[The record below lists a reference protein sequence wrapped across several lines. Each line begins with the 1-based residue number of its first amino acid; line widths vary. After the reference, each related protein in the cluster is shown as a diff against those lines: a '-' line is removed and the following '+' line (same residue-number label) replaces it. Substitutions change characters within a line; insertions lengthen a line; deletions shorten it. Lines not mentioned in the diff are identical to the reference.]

1 MREVEHPRPSNI
13 DTLSFSDLSV
23 HTIYK
28 SNIRKSVRS
37 LRIDMDADRHASR
50 PARLDSRVKSPSTGP
65 PQLSPVDRIIS
76 LHHGSTTAI
85 EATPE
90 RLQATK
96 QYPKAT
102 LPERIEELQ
111 RQNSSLTH
119 EVAYY
124 REMEQYRQ
132 EFEHDM
138 VRLKERFEK
147 ALFKLGR
154 RQQEVGEGWTRLRT
168 EDNAQVQNGL
178 NSPCGYN
185 GSA

>member
-1 MREVEHPRPSNI
+1 MN
-13 DTLSFSDLSV
+13 
-23 HTIYK
+23 
-28 SNIRKSVRS
+28 
-37 LRIDMDADRHASR
+37 ADRNTSR
-50 PARLDSRVKSPSTGP
+50 PPRLGSRTKSLSTGP

-90 RLQATK
+90 RLQAMK

-102 LPERIEELQ
+102 LPEEIEQLQ
-111 RQNSSLTH
+111 KRNSRLAH

-124 REMEQYRQ
+124 RDMEQYRQ

-138 VRLKERFEK
+138 VRLKEKFEK

-154 RQQEVGEGWTRLRT
+154 RQQEVGEEWARLRT
-168 EDNAQVQNGL
+168 ENSAQVQNGL
-178 NSPCGYN
+178 NSPYGYN
-185 GSA
+185 GSG

>member
-1 MREVEHPRPSNI
+1 
-13 DTLSFSDLSV
+13 
-23 HTIYK
+23 
-28 SNIRKSVRS
+28 
-37 LRIDMDADRHASR
+37 
-50 PARLDSRVKSPSTGP
+50 
-65 PQLSPVDRIIS
+65 VDRIIS